1 MRWLLMLCALAAAA
15 LAQAGA
21 LFAQDTLRLDQAR
34 EAAARAGKG
43 VAVWLTLPECAGCAE
58 MASQVFTQPALAA
71 RLRQD
76 FVEARI
82 DLASPAPLTDLD
94 GASTTA
100 ADFARRLRLY
110 ATPSL
115 AFFAADGALRYRYT
129 GVLNADGLRQLL
141 DYVRRGDYDRHPFVP
156 RQPARP
162 KLHAAPPPVNA
173 PQQPQFSLS
182 DSAGQRRSLAD
193 WRGRVVALA
202 VGYTHC
208 PDVCPTTLSELKT
221 AIEQLP
227 AGLRGRVQGVF
238 ATLDPA
244 RDSAAILAE
253 YAAAFRP
260 RGGRAITALRGDG
273 EADTTALVRALQ
285 LHAERQ
291 PAADGADYTLD
302 HSAGIYLFDAR
313 GRWLG
318 VAAYQTPTA
327 QLRAD
332 LLTLARR
339 AGAPHPDRF

>member
-1 MRWLLMLCALAAAA
+1 M
-15 LAQAGA
+15 
-21 LFAQDTLRLDQAR
+21 
-34 EAAARAGKG
+34 
-43 VAVWLTLPECAGCAE
+43 
-58 MASQVFTQPALAA
+58 
-71 RLRQD
+71 
-76 FVEARI
+76 
-82 DLASPAPLTDLD
+82 
-94 GASTTA
+94 
-100 ADFARRLRLY
+100 
-110 ATPSL
+110 
-115 AFFAADGALRYRYT
+115 
-129 GVLNADGLRQLL
+129 
-141 DYVRRGDYDRHPFVP
+141 
-156 RQPARP
+156 
-162 KLHAAPPPVNA
+162 
-173 PQQPQFSLS
+173 
-182 DSAGQRRSLAD
+182 
-193 WRGRVVALA
+193 
-202 VGYTHC
+202 
-208 PDVCPTTLSELKT
+208 
-221 AIEQLP
+221 
-227 AGLRGRVQGVF
+227 QGVF